1 MAIKSA
7 DLVAL
12 AHAQLGKPYVFG
24 AEGPNTFDC
33 SGLMQWLYG
42 KFGVKLPRLAHQ
54 QAQYGIAVPKS
65 VSAMKPGDMVF
76 SSWDGRTSS
85 HVGIYVG
92 GGQIIN
98 APQPGERVKLQKLTS
113 GYMAHVDN
121 VRRVPGVDGVAGP
134 PTPGGGGISL
144 PDPFGVG
151 GDLVGA
157 VKGIGDSLASTVG
170 AFQSAGKVAETLLK
184 LALPSNLVRLVAGL
198 FGTVFVFW
206 GIFFLVR
213 EVRT

>member
-12 AHAQLGKPYVFG
+12 AHQQIGKPYVFG

-42 KFGVKLPRLAHQ
+42 RYGVKLPRLAHQ

-65 VSAMKPGDMVF
+65 VASMKPGDMVF

-113 GYMAHVDN
+113 GYMSHVDN
-121 VRRVPGVDGVAGP
+121 VRRVPGVDGVAGG
-134 PTPGGGGISL
+134 PTTIPAGSPL
-144 PDPFGVG
+144 DPLGVG
-151 GDLVGA
+151 GDLVG
-157 VKGIGDSLASTVG
+157 VIKGIGDSLASTVG
-170 AFQSAGKVAETLLK
+170 AFQSAGRLADVLLK
-184 LALPSNLVRLVAGL
+184 LALPSNLVRIAAGGI
-198 FGTVFVFW
+198 GTVFVFL
-206 GIFFLVR
+206 GIFFLMR

>member
-12 AHAQLGKPYVFG
+12 ANQQLGKPYVFG

-42 KFGVKLPRLAHQ
+42 HFGVKLPRLAHE
-54 QAQYGIAVPKS
+54 QANYGIAIPKS
-65 VSAMKPGDMVF
+65 GPLKPGDMVF
-76 SSWDGRTSS
+76 SSWDGRKSS

-92 GGQIIN
+92 NNQIIN
-98 APQPGERVKLQKLTS
+98 APQPGERVKLQTLTS
-113 GYMAHVDN
+113 GYLAHVDA

-134 PTPGGGGISL
+134 TTTPAGFPI

-151 GDLVGA
+151 DKLTEA
-157 VKGIGDSLASTVG
+157 VKGIAGSIASTVG
-170 AFQSAGKVAETLLK
+170 AFESAGKLADSLLR
-184 LALPSNLVRLVAGL
+184 LALPSNMVRIVAGL
-198 FGTVFVFW
+198 FGTAFIFW